1 MSQID
6 LSNPQSLGPANAED
20 GNDQTAT
27 YPLAP
32 TGTHP
37 LVEQTDFAK
46 YKSNTFFGSLDG
58 VRALSVLAV
67 VWHHTAEPIA
77 ALPMTGRGFVGVD
90 MFFVL
95 SGFLIVTL
103 LLREKQRNG
112 NISLGRFYM
121 RRSLRIFPLYYGL
134 LFGLTLLFGVIV
146 TGTSL
151 SAPFLDRLPY
161 YLTYTANWVPA
172 AGGLMAIAWSLAA
185 EEQFYLFWPP
195 LEKLFRRQIILY
207 PLIFLL
213 IFLNQLVNFGY
224 MTPFLSRFGFEYGEL
239 EMLQVTFTP
248 ILLGVLLAHL
258 LHRPTSFRAVARTI
272 GHPWM
277 GPVWLGA
284 LLVVLNIPN
293 TDIGGIQRLTIHLLM
308 TYLLAAIVCREAHP
322 LQSYLSWKWLVR
334 IGMISYGIYLLHMP
348 VRLIG
353 FELVDRF
360 RLEPVPGALFII
372 TLIGTLVAAEL
383 SFRYFET
390 PFLRLKER
398 WKPAAE

>member
-6 LSNPQSLGPANAED
+6 LSNPQALGPFEAED
-20 GNDQTAT
+20 LSGRTAPYQPVST
-27 YPLAP
+27 DSGL
-32 TGTHP
+32 

-77 ALPMTGRGFVGVD
+77 ILPMTGRGFVGVD

-134 LFGLTLLFGVIV
+134 LFGLTLLFGVLV
-146 TGTSL
+146 TGSSL

-195 LEKLFRRQIILY
+195 LEKLFKRPIILY
-207 PLIFLL
+207 PLIFFL
-213 IFLNQLVNFGY
+213 IFLNQLVNFRY
-224 MTPFLSRFGFEYGEL
+224 ITPFLSRFGFEYVEL

-258 LHRPTSFRAVARTI
+258 LHRPTSYRAVARTI
-272 GHPWM
+272 GHRWM

-293 TDIGGIQRLTIHLLM
+293 NDIGGIQRLTIHLLM
-308 TYLLAAIVCREAHP
+308 TYLLAALVCRETHP
-322 LQSYLSWKWLVR
+322 LRPYLSWKWLARV
-334 IGMISYGIYLLHMP
+334 GMISYGIYLLHMP

-353 FELVDRF
+353 FELVDRL
-360 RLEPVPGALFII
+360 RLESIPGALFFLTLCG
-372 TLIGTLVAAEL
+372 TLIAAEL

-390 PFLRLKER
+390 PFLRLKAR
-398 WKPAAE
+398 WKSAPE